1 MTEYRLGR
9 SLATLRTAAGPSA
22 VTVTAVLTSFG
33 LAYLIHRTA
42 GAGLDVVVQ
51 AVVLAM
57 TMAQAASR
65 GRGPGAPGSGWRAQ
79 LLSYA
84 LLPVVA
90 VAAAGD
96 GVLLTHHPDA
106 GQVLFVLIITGS
118 VYVRRFGPLAGRLG
132 SLAALPL
139 IAILIVHI
147 PVVPG
152 HGGEVAHALWM
163 AASAVVVGFV
173 VGITRAAGRRLG
185 VIDADPPEAAPRPA
199 APPTPAPA
207 PAPAPTPAAPAG
219 GPARRRLPASTAMA
233 TQTGVALGCAFVAG
247 HLLFPDHVMWV
258 VLTAYIVA
266 GGSRGRADALHT
278 AGLRLVGAALGTV
291 AATLVGSAFG
301 PGERI
306 SIVAIF
312 VVLAAAT
319 LLRAV
324 SYAFWAAGVTAM
336 LSLLYGYFGEVG
348 AGFLRERLEAIGVGA
363 VIAVAAAWLLLP
375 VRTVDVA
382 RRWIADALADLSA
395 LLAAHR
401 SEPAAVG
408 GHAARLRASVL
419 RLETLHRP
427 LSLERRLRG
436 SALAARFVP
445 AGQPRPGPGERR
457 HIADALEAMP
467 LLLPAVDVL
476 RTTETGDWPS
486 RLKVLSGSVRLNV
499 GAVRRA
505 IGRRPGDPFRPAGRS
520 ADEYGPV
527 AVALADIDEVLA
539 GLVGVFGDPP
549 PPEPKPEVVARKGQ

>member
-1 MTEYRLGR
+1 
-9 SLATLRTAAGPSA
+9 
-22 VTVTAVLTSFG
+22 
-33 LAYLIHRTA
+33 
-42 GAGLDVVVQ
+42 
-51 AVVLAM
+51 
-57 TMAQAASR
+57 
-65 GRGPGAPGSGWRAQ
+65 
-79 LLSYA
+79 
-84 LLPVVA
+84 
-90 VAAAGD
+90 
-96 GVLLTHHPDA
+96 
-106 GQVLFVLIITGS
+106 
-118 VYVRRFGPLAGRLG
+118 
-132 SLAALPL
+132 
-139 IAILIVHI
+139 
-147 PVVPG
+147 
-152 HGGEVAHALWM
+152 M
-163 AASAVVVGFV
+163 AA
-173 VGITRAAGRRLG
+173 
-185 VIDADPPEAAPRPA
+185 
-199 APPTPAPA
+199 
-207 PAPAPTPAAPAG
+207 
-219 GPARRRLPASTAMA
+219 
-233 TQTGVALGCAFVAG
+233 QTGVALGCAFVAG
-247 HLLFPDHVMWV
+247 HLLFLDHVMWT

-486 RLKVLSGSVRLNV
+486 RLKVLSGSVRMNV

-539 GLVGVFGDPP
+539 GLAGVFGDPP